1 MGRVR
6 ARHFASVGLALALF
20 ARALGAAASNA
31 SAERETGACRDAD
44 PVANF
49 SLTEYV
55 DREWYVAAQ
64 KPTSYQPMSDFF
76 CVRANYTI
84 IDERTIS
91 IWNTASRYGVDGA
104 PINALGWFKLRGIV
118 EDPSVPSKIS
128 VGMAFLPTFTYGPY
142 WVVATDVATDSEEF
156 RERGYSWAIVSG
168 GPPAIPRGNGLCD
181 PVGGLW
187 LFVRDPDAS
196 DEIVSQMKDT
206 VRGLGIDP
214 DVLVP
219 VLQSG
224 CSYPTLNS

>member
-1 MGRVR
+1 MRRVR
-6 ARHFASVGLALALF
+6 ELYRASVGLALALG
-20 ARALGAAASNA
+20 ARALGAAAS
-31 SAERETGACRDAD
+31 SADAGPRREIGACRDAG

-49 SLTEYV
+49 SLKEYV

-64 KPTSYQPMSDFF
+64 KPTPYQPTSDFF

-91 IWNTASRYGVDGA
+91 IWNTASRNGVDGA
-104 PINALGWFKLRGIV
+104 PINGLAWFRLRGII
-118 EDPSVPSKIS
+118 EEVPSKIS

-156 RERGYSWAIVSG
+156 RERGYSWAIVSA
-168 GPPAIPRGNGLCD
+168 GPPAIPRANGLCE

-206 VRGLGIDP
+206 VRSLGMDP

-219 VLQSG
+219 VLQAG
-224 CSYPTLNS
+224 CSYPQL